1 MAKNRTRQHY
11 NMNILQEKPEW
22 RNWQTQQT
30 QNLPLARAW
39 GFESLLRHQQ
49 KPAINTED
57 STSPALTN

>member
-57 STSPALTN
+57 